1 MTSGKEDAV
10 RLLLKRG
17 HDVNERDARG
27 RTALMYAAAEGHVG
41 VCRTLLDAG
50 ADPVLV
56 TAEGRDA
63 LGFASEHGRDAVVA
77 LVRSYLATPAI
88 MDPAPSAEAATVE
101 VDFAAWD
108 EEPEDAP
115 PRVECASWIADA
127 ARAQQTLAAH
137 RPIDLSE
144 DWSEVELA
152 LPSAL
157 HLAVLGEERASAL
170 RALLRQGLSGGILT
184 LCSVEA
190 HLHSGDLPGGAP
202 LDPSLLR
209 RVLEEL
215 AIEVED
221 LDEEDLPLEVLDGND
236 DAREREIT
244 EALNYLAAMVG
255 GGDTITNCYRD
266 AVRLLRRPSEEE
278 ERERAT
284 ALRSACAECLRI
296 IRTSPSALAYAR
308 AFLSDASVTAAP
320 APSEDEERTA
330 EAEPSGGGLGYV
342 LLAAVHDRAP
352 WANHETE
359 ARCRFEQIFND
370 ARDAR
375 HTLIEGHLWLVVW
388 LAGRCRWSTVP
399 LLDLV
404 QEGALGLIR
413 AIETFDPARGTR
425 LSTYAGWWIRQAIA
439 HAIPELG
446 QTIRLPQRVFREIDG
461 ARRECLRR
469 SVADV
474 AASTGTTEAR
484 LLQLLALRRPPL
496 SLATARSAPRLRW
509 EDLLA
514 DEDRPTPEEAVLRVD
529 RVRTV
534 ELALRRL
541 KPRDRRILRLRNG
554 LGCREHTLEEV
565 GRILSLTRERVRQIE
580 SAARD
585 ALASAIRR
593 HWTLPTGGRA
603 RAGGRPTGG
612 GDRSERHERPPEKP
626 AEP

>member
-10 RLLLKRG
+10 RLLLERD

-27 RTALMYAAAEGHVG
+27 RTALMIAAAEGHVG
-41 VCRTLLDAG
+41 VCRVLLDAG
-50 ADPVLV
+50 ADPVLA
-56 TAEGRDA
+56 TADGRDA
-63 LGFASEHGRDAVVA
+63 LGFANEHGRDAVAA
-77 LVRSYLATPAI
+77 LVQSYLSTPSSG
-88 MDPAPSAEAATVE
+88 DPALSAGAATVE
-101 VDFAAWD
+101 VDYAEWE

-115 PRVECASWIADA
+115 PLAERAAWIADA
-127 ARAQQTLAAH
+127 ARTQQTLAAH
-137 RPIDLSE
+137 RPIDPSE

-157 HLAVLGEERASAL
+157 HLTVLGEGRASVL
-170 RALLRQGLSGGILT
+170 RALLRQGLSGGL
-184 LCSVEA
+184 LSLRSVEA
-190 HLHSGDLPGGAP
+190 HFHSGNDLGGVP
-202 LDPSLLR
+202 LEPSRLH

-221 LDEEDLPLEVLDGND
+221 LDDENLPLEALDGND
-236 DAREREIT
+236 DAWEREIT
-244 EALNYLAAMVG
+244 EALNYLAAMAG
-255 GGDTITNCYRD
+255 EDDAITDCYRG

-284 ALRSACAECLRI
+284 ALRSACAECQRI
-296 IRTSPSALAYAR
+296 LRTSPSAVACAR
-308 AFLSDASVTAAP
+308 AFLSDTTVTAAP
-320 APSEDEERTA
+320 TPPEDEEHTA
-330 EAEPSGGGLGYV
+330 EATPSAGGLGYV

-352 WANHETE
+352 WAEHETE
-359 ARCRFEQIFND
+359 ARCRFEQTFND

-375 HTLIEGHLWLVVW
+375 ERLIAGHLWLVLW
-388 LAGRCRWSTVP
+388 LAERFRWSTVP
-399 LLDLV
+399 FLDLA

-413 AIETFDPARGTR
+413 AVETFDPARGTR
-425 LSTYAGWWIRQAIA
+425 LSTYAAWWIRQTIA

-461 ARRECLRR
+461 ARRECLRS

-474 AASTGTTEAR
+474 AASMGTTEAR
-484 LLQLLALRRPPL
+484 LHQLLALRRPPL
-496 SLATARSAPRLRW
+496 SLATERSAPRLRW
-509 EDLLA
+509 EEVLA
-514 DEDRPTPEEAVLRVD
+514 DEDCPTPEEAVLRVD
-529 RVRTV
+529 RAHTV
-534 ELALRRL
+534 EQALRRL

-593 HWTLPTGGRA
+593 QWTLPSGGRA
-603 RAGGRPTGG
+603 RARGRPTGG
-612 GDRSERHERPPEKP
+612 GERSEHHERRPEKP